1 MAPRDTKSEA
11 FQAGQE
17 NPYIGAFK
25 PLQFLNALPSAIGA
39 EISGSDMG
47 TPVGTKFKAHLKQS
61 GAYAKRLEEL
71 RAKHPEEFGRGQMM
85 AQQAADPYELGLGL
99 GTLGGM
105 TPYGR
110 TSFEM
115 AGGGE
120 VPEGIFRNPELGYSP
135 RAPRGRGPGPE
146 GPTINAGFDVPRGM
160 NRFEANQ
167 YYMTHGI
174 PGEDIYYRSNPAMP
188 LPTSRNAFEEA
199 SVLAAN
205 RTRPSPAPANYDY
218 MGPSAPGPVSQRPMS
233 DFDRASMG
241 ANWSGQGKGQY
252 GRFVPG
258 QRTGPGA
265 VPLDYT
271 LDELGQ
277 AVGPAM
283 GRGMVPY
290 RAQTQ
295 VQPQGVG
302 GANYPYRPGPVGFQ
316 LLPPY
321 ERGGLPTMARS
332 GEIPY
337 GEFRDVTGHVLPA
350 PPPGAA
356 PRYTGS
362 MDFGVT
368 REGPATER
376 AGLHPVIKAL
386 IAGAAADAG
395 LRGGYNAMFGGGEQN
410 PLTIDYRG
418 FGMRG
423 RDGMATPRLTDFYP
437 IEPMAMAPQGGMEA
451 LPVTAPPST
460 PAAAARTSST
470 STARTAKAKTKAE
483 PMPPRRPADLAA
495 DPAWEGN
502 LNYYVTQALDRLT
515 GQDEANAG
523 RRYQE
528 YYATH
533 PWPY

>member
-1 MAPRDTKSEA
+1 MAPRDTRTEA

-17 NPYIGAFK
+17 NPYIGSVG
-25 PLQFLNALPSAIGA
+25 PLQRLYGTLGAIG
-39 EISGSDMG
+39 EELGGSDMG
-47 TPVGTKFKAHLKQS
+47 TPFGTKFKERQS
-61 GAYAKRLEEL
+61 QTKANIKRLQEL

-120 VPEGIFRNPELGYSP
+120 APQGIFRTPELGF
-135 RAPRGRGPGPE
+135 RPRGRGPGPE
-146 GPTINAGFDVPRGM
+146 GAPINAGFDVPRGM

-174 PGEDIYYRSNPAMP
+174 PGDEIYYRSNPPMP
-188 LPTSRNAFEEA
+188 YPTSRNAFEEG

-218 MGPSAPGPVSQRPMS
+218 MGPSMPGPVSQRPMS

-258 QRTGPGA
+258 QRTGTFREGDFP
-265 VPLDYT
+265 PYSP
-271 LDELGQ
+271 EEMGQ
-277 AVGPAM
+277 AIG
-283 GRGMVPY
+283 PY

-302 GANYPYRPGPVGFQ
+302 GANYPHRPGPVGFQ

-321 ERGGLPTMARS
+321 ERGGLPTMARG

-337 GEFRDVTGHVLPA
+337 GEFRDVTGNVL
-350 PPPGAA
+350 
-356 PRYTGS
+356 T
-362 MDFGVT
+362 
-368 REGPATER
+368 GPAE
-376 AGLHPVIKAL
+376 
-386 IAGAAADAG
+386 
-395 LRGGYNAMFGGGEQN
+395 
-410 PLTIDYRG
+410 
-418 FGMRG
+418 
-423 RDGMATPRLTDFYP
+423 
-437 IEPMAMAPQGGMEA
+437 
-451 LPVTAPPST
+451 
-460 PAAAARTSST
+460 AAAARGGIPYGKIAAGMAGVGLPMMAAYYGGGQYPEAGMPAMDQRARGAQQLPPIDVYGRAAAPSAGMAAPST
-470 STARTAKAKTKAE
+470 PRSAPGAKTARAGQKAA
-483 PMPPRRPADLAA
+483 PLPPRRPEAA
-495 DPAWEGN
+495 AEPAWEGN
-502 LNYYVTQALDRLT
+502 INYHVTRAIDALL
-515 GQDEANAG
+515 GQNEAERG
-523 RRYQE
+523 RMTQQ
-528 YYATH
+528 YYETH
-533 PWPY
+533 PYY

>member
-1 MAPRDTKSEA
+1 MAPRDTRSEA

-17 NPYIGAFK
+17 NPYIGSVG
-25 PLQFLNALPSAIGA
+25 PLQRLYGTLGAIG
-39 EISGSDMG
+39 EELGGSDMG
-47 TPVGTKFKAHLKQS
+47 TPVGTKFKARQS
-61 GAYAKRLEEL
+61 QTKADIKRLQEL
-71 RAKHPEEFGRGQMM
+71 REKHPEEFGRGQMM

-99 GTLGGM
+99 GTLGMM

-110 TSFEM
+110 TTFDM

-120 VPEGIFRNPELGYSP
+120 TPEGIFRNPELGYSP

-167 YYMTHGI
+167 YYMTHGN

-188 LPTSRNAFEEA
+188 LPTSPNAFEEA

-283 GRGMVPY
+283 GRGMVPQ
-290 RAQTQ
+290 R
-295 VQPQGVG
+295 GS
-302 GANYPYRPGPVGFQ
+302 
-316 LLPPY
+316 LPM
-321 ERGGLPTMARS
+321 MARG

-337 GEFRDVTGHVLPA
+337 GEFRDVTGNVLRGPEGQGA
-350 PPPGAA
+350 YRYAQGGPIPMGASMATRMGEGAYRYEPSIASRMGYGAYQYEPVAAA
-356 PRYTGS
+356 PR
-362 MDFGVT
+362 
-368 REGPATER
+368 
-376 AGLHPVIKAL
+376 
-386 IAGAAADAG
+386 
-395 LRGGYNAMFGGGEQN
+395 GGIPMFA
-410 PLTIDYRG
+410 Y
-418 FGMRG
+418 
-423 RDGMATPRLTDFYP
+423 
-437 IEPMAMAPQGGMEA
+437 
-451 LPVTAPPST
+451 
-460 PAAAARTSST
+460 PAAAAGFEG
-470 STARTAKAKTKAE
+470 AKSYFDRGPAPSGAVGQPQLGPYDFGMMPGPQGMEAMQNLPAAPQGIMAAPSGGGKSASRGGGKKAAGV
-483 PMPPRRPADLAA
+483 PMPTRRPAKLSQ
-495 DPAWEGN
+495 PQSQFEGN
-502 LNYYVTQALDRLT
+502 FNYDVTRAIDALLGGNQAEL
-515 GQDEANAG
+515 G
-523 RRYQE
+523 RQQQE
-528 YYATH
+528 YYANN